1 MDARVLCAFVCLS
14 AAVGSKLPPPEVKMD
29 VLHKPFVCNRRT
41 VRGDSVHVHYTGYY
55 ENGTQFHTRCHNQGE
70 PVWFTLGIGEV
81 IKGWDHGLLDMCK
94 GEKRKLTIP
103 PELAYGKE
111 GKGKRKISLARSFKE
126 YQELVSKVKEYLRQ
140 EFEKAGVPSNDT
152 FHEQLVKDIFK
163 KEDENEDGYI
173 SAREFT
179 FIHDEL

>member
-1 MDARVLCAFVCLS
+1 
-14 AAVGSKLPPPEVKMD
+14 
-29 VLHKPFVCNRRT
+29 
-41 VRGDSVHVHYTGYY
+41 
-55 ENGTQFHTRCHNQGE
+55 
-70 PVWFTLGIGEV
+70 
-81 IKGWDHGLLDMCK
+81 MCK

-111 GKGKRKISLARSFKE
+111 GKGKIPPEATLIFDIEMVDIRSGPRSHETFQLMDMDDDWK
-126 YQELVSKVKEYLRQ
+126 LSKTEVKEYLRL